1 MIRLVDAR
9 RCPKLHENFC
19 DMTISVENVEN
30 VKVKEA
36 LRAFSDTAMKSIL
49 QHLGDGSDLSG
60 VSVPLVVGKMSFKER
75 EELED
80 ILEKAGGWIPLC
92 GDKWLLVLAP
102 AAGMKNLEKTQKE
115 YLYKTGRYCITCG
128 VFTEYR
134 DVDNQWV
141 CPQCLRSVGCY
152 TDSMLPMGCI
162 ATRVER
168 NHRISTHRLVDALW
182 KEGLINRRDV
192 YKEIAQVLNLPKP
205 YAHIAMMNEQQL
217 NIVDVWAQARYKQLK
232 SEFNSEFKER
242 TKV

>member
-1 MIRLVDAR
+1 MISLVDAR
-9 RCPKLHENFC
+9 RCATLHENFC

-30 VKVKEA
+30 VKIREA
-36 LRAFSDTAMKSIL
+36 LQSFSDTAMSSIL
-49 QHLGDGSDLSG
+49 QYLGNGSDLSD
-60 VSVPLVVGKMSFKER
+60 VSVPLVVSEMSFKER

-80 ILEKAGGWIPLC
+80 ILDKVGGWAPLC

-102 AAGMKNLEKTQKE
+102 AASMKDPVKTQQE

-141 CPQCLRSVGCY
+141 CPNCLRSVGCY
-152 TDSMLPMGCI
+152 ADSMFPMGCI

-168 NHRISTHRLVDALW
+168 KHRIATHRLVDAIW

-192 YKEIAQVLNLPKP
+192 YKEISQVLNLPKP
-205 YAHIAMMNEQQL
+205 YAHIAMMTETQL
-217 NIVDVWAQARYKQLK
+217 NIIDVWARARYKQLTEK
-232 SEFNSEFKER
+232 N
-242 TKV
+242 KVN